1 MRIINTLF
9 AWAALLLCST
19 SLFAHDF
26 EVEGIYYN
34 IASSEEKTV
43 GVTYK
48 GNDYESYTDE
58 YSGLVVI
65 PETVTYKGN
74 VYRVIRIEGD
84 AFYECSSLTSVVI
97 PNTVTYIDH
106 YAFGCSGLTSVVIP
120 NSVESMGADVFGDC
134 PNLTSVV
141 IGNSVTSIG
150 DYTFK
155 GCSALTSVVIPNNV
169 TSIGRSAFKDCD
181 GLTSVVIGNS
191 VTSIGDGAFYD
202 CDGLTSVEIPNNVTS
217 IGDYAFFWCSGLTSV
232 VIGNGVESI
241 GSFAFSD
248 CMNLTKI
255 ICNAITPP
263 TCGTQVFDYIDKNT
277 TTLMV
282 PNGAMSAYQSAA
294 QWSDFFNIEHIPTSI
309 EGVKA
314 DARGD
319 GTSPVYNLQGVRVQ
333 GTDNLPAG
341 IYIRGGKKFMVK

>member
-1 MRIINTLF
+1 MATFISTKWVNTHLRCKLIATRIVHYNKYKEIITELIMRINFIKTLF
-9 AWAALLLCST
+9 ALAVLLLCST

-26 EVEGIYYN
+26 YVGGIYYN
-34 IASSEEKTV
+34 ITSSTEKTV
-43 GVTYK
+43 EVTY
-48 GNDYESYTDE
+48 GGSSYSFYTGE
-58 YSGLVVI
+58 YSGSVVI
-65 PETVTYKGN
+65 PETVTY
-74 VYRVIRIEGD
+74 E
-84 AFYECSSLTSVVI
+84 S
-97 PNTVTYIDH
+97 NTYK
-106 YAFGCSGLTSVVIP
+106 
-120 NSVESMGADVFGDC
+120 
-134 PNLTSVV
+134 
-141 IGNSVTSIG
+141 VTSIG
-150 DYTFK
+150 
-155 GCSALTSVVIPNNV
+155 SE
-169 TSIGRSAFKDCD
+169 AFRDCD
-181 GLTSVVIGNS
+181 GLTSVVIGNGVTSIGVSVFYDCFSLTSVTVPNS
-191 VTSIGDGAFYD
+191 VTSIGDGAFSY
-202 CDGLTSVEIPNNVTS
+202 C
-217 IGDYAFFWCSGLTSV
+217 
-232 VIGNGVESI
+232 
-241 GSFAFSD
+241 GS
-248 CMNLTKI
+248 MEKI